1 LDEKSD
7 GRLPG
12 TEDGL
17 KTRATLPADGRHFN
31 DIAVCINRHYRNNSV
46 VREVDMVEGTISLH
60 QDLFALAADLFK
72 LRHKPLEVARWQGEQ
87 KPIAGQI

>member
-1 LDEKSD
+1 
-7 GRLPG
+7 
-12 TEDGL
+12 L

-31 DIAVCINRHYRNNSV
+31 DIAVRINRHYRNNSV

-60 QDLFALAADLFK
+60 EDLFALAADLFK